1 MSTEKHTI
9 RPAGRHI
16 LTIGRDLIKDQPAA
30 LVELVKNAYDSDSPD
45 VEIVFQNSPA
55 KPGYTICI
63 KDRGHGMSKDVMIDK
78 WMVPSTD
85 DKQKRK
91 RSPGGR
97 IMQGS
102 KGVGRYAAS
111 VLGRDLLLE
120 TIAPV
125 GMKTTLFV
133 DWDDFK
139 SARYLSDVEVLME
152 FKKVNQPSGTCLTI
166 HADNNEFPEWKEKQ
180 FKVLKTE
187 LRKLISPVDKISEF
201 KIYITVDGY
210 FEGQEKC
217 TREEV
222 EPFPLL
228 ESFDYKIAGKISRNG
243 TGRLLYATQ
252 KARNTIE
259 KPIAFNFG
267 NPTGCGDLVFDIRV
281 YDRDKDSLDA
291 LVRRGLGVFSSGM
304 GRLDARNLL
313 NVSSGIGVYR
323 NGFRISPL
331 GDPDFDWLKLN
342 KGRIQNPS
350 LRIGSD
356 QVIGFVEIQSESES
370 NLLEKSARDGIKES
384 IAFEN
389 LKNITR
395 SVIGELETRRYAY
408 RAKAGLSRKVVKIE
422 QQLEDLYSLEGLTQS
437 VRRKLKEAKIDQ
449 KTTGEII
456 ALISKESKEK
466 TLLMEQMRRNF
477 AIYQGQATL
486 GKIINVVIHEGRHPI
501 SYIKNQIPNLRHLL
515 ELISVSENQAK
526 MSDFIRISEGIKSSS
541 EKLVTLF
548 RRIDPLASK
557 NRSRK
562 RYLQMKKVIA
572 RAISVFEAEM
582 VKQEISLKIIGSGD
596 FKFLAW
602 EQDISAIFTNLADN
616 SIYWMKHGGLKKRQ
630 ISITLKVEDGS
641 LKFID
646 YRDTGPGIEP
656 SLIDSG
662 VIFEPNFTTKP
673 DGMGLG
679 LAIAGE
685 AASRN
690 GLELEAFEADSGAFF
705 RLRPQEGE

>member
-1 MSTEKHTI
+1 VSTEKHTI

-120 TIAPV
+120 TIAPG

-133 DWDDFK
+133 EWDDFK
-139 SARYLSDVEVLME
+139 SARYLSDVEVSMK

-166 HADNNEFPEWKEKQ
+166 HADNNEFHEWKEKQ
-180 FKVLKTE
+180 FKDLKTE
-187 LRKLISPVDKISEF
+187 LRKLISPVDKSNEF
-201 KIYITVDGY
+201 RIYLTVDGY

-228 ESFDYKIAGKISRNG
+228 ESFDYKIAGRISRNG
-243 TGRLLYATQ
+243 TGGLLYTTQ
-252 KARNTIE
+252 KARNTME
-259 KPIAFNFG
+259 ESIAFDFG
-267 NPTGCGDLVFDIRV
+267 KPTECGDLAFDIRV
-281 YDRDKDSLDA
+281 YDRDKDSLDE
-291 LVRRGLGVFSSGM
+291 LIRRGLRAASGEYM
-304 GRLDARNLL
+304 GRLEAKQLL
-313 NVSSGIGVYR
+313 NSSNGIGVYR
-323 NGFRISPL
+323 SGFRISPL
-331 GDPDFDWLKLN
+331 GDPDFDWLHLN
-342 KGRIQNPS
+342 KRRIQNPS

-370 NLLEKSARDGIKES
+370 NLLEKSARDGIKAS
-384 IAFEN
+384 NAFEN

-395 SVIGELETRRYAY
+395 VIIGELETRRYAY
-408 RAKAGLSRKVVKIE
+408 RTKAGLSRKVLKIE
-422 QQLEDLYSLEGLTQS
+422 QQLEELYSLEDLTQS
-437 VRRKLKEAKIDQ
+437 VRRKLKRAKIGQ
-449 KTTGEII
+449 KTTDEVIN
-456 ALISKESKEK
+456 LISKEGEK
-466 TLLMEQMRRNF
+466 KNLLIEQIRQNV

-501 SYIKNQIPNLRHLL
+501 GYIKNQIPNLRHRIKS
-515 ELISVSENQAK
+515 ISASKDHAK
-526 MSDFIRISEGIKSSS
+526 DFVRIAKGIASSS
-541 EKLVTLF
+541 ENLVNLF
-548 RRIDPLASK
+548 KRIDPLASK

-562 RYLQMKKVIA
+562 RHLQMKKIIA
-572 RAISVFEAEM
+572 SAISVFEAEM
-582 VKQEISLKIIGSGD
+582 VKQGISFEIIGSED

-616 SIYWMKHGGLKKRQ
+616 SIYWMKRGELKKRQ
-630 ISITLKVEDGS
+630 ISVIMELQDDS
-641 LKFID
+641 LKSID

-690 GLELEAFEADSGAFF
+690 GLELEAFKFDSGAFF
-705 RLRPQEGE
+705 RLRPQEGG

>member
-1 MSTEKHTI
+1 MNTEKHAI

-120 TIAPV
+120 TIAPS

-133 DWDDFK
+133 EWDDFK
-139 SARYLSDVEVLME
+139 SARYLSDVEVSMK

-166 HADNNEFPEWKEKQ
+166 HADNNEFHEWKEKQ
-180 FKVLKTE
+180 FKDLKTE
-187 LRKLISPVDKISEF
+187 LRKLISPVDKSNEF
-201 KIYITVDGY
+201 RIYLTVDGY

-228 ESFDYKIAGKISRNG
+228 ESFDYKIAGRISRNG
-243 TGRLLYATQ
+243 TGGLLYTTQ
-252 KARNTIE
+252 KARNTME
-259 KPIAFNFG
+259 ESIAFDFG
-267 NPTGCGDLVFDIRV
+267 KPTECGDLAFDIRV
-281 YDRDKDSLDA
+281 YDRDKDSLDE
-291 LVRRGLGVFSSGM
+291 LIRRGLRAASGEYM
-304 GRLDARNLL
+304 GRLEAKQLL
-313 NVSSGIGVYR
+313 NSSNGIGVYR
-323 NGFRISPL
+323 SGFRISPL
-331 GDPDFDWLKLN
+331 GDPDFDWLYLN
-342 KGRIQNPS
+342 KRRIQNPS

-370 NLLEKSARDGIKES
+370 NLLEKSARDGIKAS
-384 IAFEN
+384 NAFEN

-395 SVIGELETRRYAY
+395 GIIGELETRRYAY
-408 RAKAGLSRKVVKIE
+408 RTKAGLSRKVLKIE
-422 QQLEDLYSLEGLTQS
+422 QQLEELYSLEDLTQS
-437 VRRKLKEAKIDQ
+437 VRRKLKRAKIGQ
-449 KTTGEII
+449 KTTDEVIN
-456 ALISKESKEK
+456 LISKEGEK
-466 TLLMEQMRRNF
+466 KNLLIEQIRQNV

-501 SYIKNQIPNLRHLL
+501 GYIKNQIPNLRHRIKS
-515 ELISVSENQAK
+515 ISASKDHAK
-526 MSDFIRISEGIKSSS
+526 DFVRIAKGIASSS
-541 EKLVTLF
+541 ENLVNLF
-548 RRIDPLASK
+548 KRIDPLASK

-562 RYLQMKKVIA
+562 RHLQMKKIIA
-572 RAISVFEAEM
+572 SAISVFEAEM
-582 VKQEISLKIIGSGD
+582 VKQGISFEIIGSED

-616 SIYWMKHGGLKKRQ
+616 SIYWMKRGELKKRQ
-630 ISITLKVEDGS
+630 ISVIMELQDDS
-641 LKFID
+641 LKSID

-690 GLELEAFEADSGAFF
+690 GLELEAFKFDSGAFF
-705 RLRPQEGE
+705 RLRPQEGG

>member
-1 MSTEKHTI
+1 MNTEKHTI

-16 LTIGRDLIKDQPAA
+16 LTVGRDLIKDQPAA

-45 VEIVFQNSPA
+45 VEVVFQNSPA

-63 KDRGHGMSKDVMIDK
+63 KDQGHGMSRDVVIDK

-111 VLGRDLLLE
+111 VLGGDLLLE
-120 TIAPV
+120 TIAPS

-152 FKKVNQPSGTCLTI
+152 FKKVNHPPGTCLTI
-166 HADNNEFPEWKEKQ
+166 HADSNEFSEWKEKQ
-180 FKVLKTE
+180 FKALKTE

-201 KIYITVDGY
+201 RIYLTVDGY

-228 ESFDYKIAGKISRNG
+228 ESFDYKIAGKVSRNG
-243 TGRLLYATQ
+243 TGELLYATH

-259 KPIAFNFG
+259 ESIDFSFG
-267 NPTGCGDLVFDIRV
+267 HPTECGDLAFDIRV

-291 LVRRGLGVFSSGM
+291 LIRRGLRSPSGEYM
-304 GRLDARNLL
+304 GRLEARQLL
-313 NVSSGIGVYR
+313 NSSNGIGVYR

-331 GDPDFDWLKLN
+331 GGPDFDWLHLN
-342 KGRIQNPS
+342 KRRIQNPS

-356 QVIGFVEIQSESES
+356 QAIGFVEIQSESES

-384 IAFEN
+384 AAFEN
-389 LKNITR
+389 LKDITR

-408 RAKAGLSRKVVKIE
+408 RAKAGLSRKVLKME
-422 QQLEDLYSLEGLTQS
+422 KQLEEAYSLERLAQS
-437 VRRKLKEAKIDQ
+437 VRRKLKKAKIDQ
-449 KTTGEII
+449 ETTGEII
-456 ALISKESKEK
+456 NLISRESEK
-466 TLLMEQMRRNF
+466 KNLLIEQILRSV

-486 GKIINVVIHEGRHPI
+486 GKIIDVVIHEGRHPI
-501 SYIKNQIPNLRHLL
+501 SYIKNQIPNLRHWIKS
-515 ELISVSENQAK
+515 ISASKDQAN
-526 MSDFIRISEGIKSSS
+526 DFIRISEGVALSS
-541 EKLVTLF
+541 EKLVDLF
-548 RRIDPLASK
+548 KRIDPLASK

-562 RYLQMKKVIA
+562 RYLEMKKVIEI
-572 RAISVFEAEM
+572 AISVFETEM
-582 VKQEISLKIIGSGD
+582 VKQGISWEIIGSED

-602 EQDISAIFTNLADN
+602 EQDISAIFTNLVDN
-616 SIYWMKHGGLKKRQ
+616 SIYWIERGGVTKRQ
-630 ISITLKVEDGS
+630 ISITLDVEGDS
-641 LKFID
+641 IKSID

-656 SLIDSG
+656 KLIDSG

-690 GLELEAFEADSGAFF
+690 DLELEAFESDSGAFF

>member
-120 TIAPV
+120 TIAPG

-133 DWDDFK
+133 EWDDFK
-139 SARYLSDVEVLME
+139 SARYLSDVEVSMK

-166 HADNNEFPEWKEKQ
+166 HADNNEFHEWKEKQ
-180 FKVLKTE
+180 FKDLKTE
-187 LRKLISPVDKISEF
+187 LRKLISPVDKSNEF
-201 KIYITVDGY
+201 RIYLTVDGY

-228 ESFDYKIAGKISRNG
+228 ESFDYKIAGRISRNG
-243 TGRLLYATQ
+243 TGGLLYTTQ
-252 KARNTIE
+252 KARNTME
-259 KPIAFNFG
+259 ESIAFDFG
-267 NPTGCGDLVFDIRV
+267 KPTECGDLAFDIRV
-281 YDRDKDSLDA
+281 YDRDKDSLDE
-291 LVRRGLGVFSSGM
+291 LIRRGLRAASGEYM
-304 GRLDARNLL
+304 GRLEAKQLL
-313 NVSSGIGVYR
+313 NSSNGIGVYR
-323 NGFRISPL
+323 SGFRISPL
-331 GDPDFDWLKLN
+331 GDPDFDWLHLN
-342 KGRIQNPS
+342 KRRIQNPS

-370 NLLEKSARDGIKES
+370 NLLEKSARDGIKAS
-384 IAFEN
+384 NAFEN

-395 SVIGELETRRYAY
+395 VIIGELETRRYAY
-408 RAKAGLSRKVVKIE
+408 RTKAGLSRKVLKIE
-422 QQLEDLYSLEGLTQS
+422 QQLEELYSLEDLTQS
-437 VRRKLKEAKIDQ
+437 VRRKLKRAKIGQ
-449 KTTGEII
+449 KTTDEVIN
-456 ALISKESKEK
+456 LISKEGEK
-466 TLLMEQMRRNF
+466 KNLLIEQIRQNV

-501 SYIKNQIPNLRHLL
+501 GYIKNQIPNLRHRIKS
-515 ELISVSENQAK
+515 ISASKDHAK
-526 MSDFIRISEGIKSSS
+526 DFVRIAKGIASSS
-541 EKLVTLF
+541 ENLVNLF
-548 RRIDPLASK
+548 KRIDPLASK

-562 RYLQMKKVIA
+562 RHLQMKKIIA
-572 RAISVFEAEM
+572 SAISVFEAEM
-582 VKQEISLKIIGSGD
+582 VKQGISFEIIGSED

-616 SIYWMKHGGLKKRQ
+616 SIYWMKRGELKKRQ
-630 ISITLKVEDGS
+630 ISVIMELQDDS
-641 LKFID
+641 LKSID

-690 GLELEAFEADSGAFF
+690 GLELEAFKFDSGAFF
-705 RLRPQEGE
+705 RLRPQEGG